1 MAMKPE
7 FLEILA
13 GAGAAAI
20 THIGLLDGDGVE
32 ISGGDPAYARQ
43 AVSWEEDELEAG
55 IMQPESDLT
64 FNVPAGSTVVRWHGF
79 SAATGGTGYG
89 GAYVRT
95 AGNKEDGIE
104 YEEQG
109 YFLLQASLTRV
120 RLEAAEEEGGSE
132 GGGGNGE

>member
-95 AGNKEDGIE
+95 TGDKEDGIE

-120 RLEAAEEEGGSE
+120 RLEAAEDEGGSE
-132 GGGGNGE
+132 GGSGGGE

>member
-1 MAMKPE
+1 
-7 FLEILA
+7 
-13 GAGAAAI
+13 
-20 THIGLLDGDGVE
+20 
-32 ISGGDPAYARQ
+32 
-43 AVSWEEDELEAG
+43 
-55 IMQPESDLT
+55 MQPESDLT

-95 AGNKEDGIE
+95 TGDKEDGIE

-120 RLEAAEEEGGSE
+120 RLEAVEEEGGSE
-132 GGGGNGE
+132 GGSGE